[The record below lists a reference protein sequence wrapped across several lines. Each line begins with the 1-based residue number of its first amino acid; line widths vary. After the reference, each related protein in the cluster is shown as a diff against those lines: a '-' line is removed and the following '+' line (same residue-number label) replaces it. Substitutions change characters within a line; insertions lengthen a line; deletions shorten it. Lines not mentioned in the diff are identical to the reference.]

1 MCALFQETGA
11 APTLGG
17 EKGLFGKGSV
27 PPPPPVARDDG
38 AMSRVRVLEERL
50 SNVRAEIK
58 LLEDNL
64 VRRNKLLATELKTLT
79 SELSEFRREM
89 DEIKDRMLLMVRE
102 LQSLAKKEDVLVLQ
116 KYIEMW
122 EPINFVTHN
131 ELKEALREKE
141 FLQQISNQNP
151 EQ

>member
-1 MCALFQETGA
+1 MSALFQETNA
-11 APTLGG
+11 APTVGG
-17 EKGLFGKGSV
+17 EKGLFGKGPV
-27 PPPPPVARDDG
+27 PPPPPVSREDG

-58 LLEDNL
+58 LLEDNM

-89 DEIKDRMLLMVRE
+89 DEIKDRMLLIIRE

-131 ELKEALREKE
+131 ELREALREKE
-141 FLQQISNQNP
+141 FLREEPNPNP
-151 EQ
+151 E